1 MPYYCYYF
9 DSNGLFNYSIIPSAD
24 PNREIQYTIPNQ
36 FVISEETKIN
46 YSGRANTIE
55 VWGLTQ
61 DTTNMDIDS
70 IRGDGF
76 SGQLKCDGKS
86 YTHPTS
92 GAVIPTGKRND
103 GNATYISCFCEYLPS
118 DLTSL
123 LYTGDTS
130 WGCNVIDLW
139 DCKQNIYIK
148 INNTNRWWK
157 LSGEY
162 YVDDYNIIY
171 LDRKSSE
178 GSYSYNLQGAGRVQV
193 HGFATQKDG
202 AYGTDKCGI
211 IRSIITDEAIGTD
224 KLCKSRATWELYKST
239 QLAESITVSMIPM
252 YWIQAGQ
259 IVEYTSLRTGETDTY
274 IIDSVSCDVSVDGIM
289 NLNMTKF
296 YTYYEDM

>member
-92 GAVIPTGKRND
+92 GAVISTGKRND

-171 LDRKSSE
+171 LDRKGSE
-178 GSYSYNLQGAGRVQV
+178 GSYSYSFQGAGRV
-193 HGFATQKDG
+193 
-202 AYGTDKCGI
+202 
-211 IRSIITDEAIGTD
+211 
-224 KLCKSRATWELYKST
+224 
-239 QLAESITVSMIPM
+239 
-252 YWIQAGQ
+252 
-259 IVEYTSLRTGETDTY
+259 
-274 IIDSVSCDVSVDGIM
+274 
-289 NLNMTKF
+289 
-296 YTYYEDM
+296 